1 MSEADFIRDC
11 MKKVLGGGSLDFEEA
26 IRLVNTTDVMVLA
39 ECANAITRHFNGDTV
54 DVEALINAKSGRCP
68 EDCSFCAQSTFYETG
83 ISKYPLLPIDTIVD
97 NAQKA
102 KDSGANSFCLVC
114 AYRDPPEKDF
124 EQLCQTIA
132 EVRNRVGIEV
142 NVSLGF
148 MTPERARRLKAIG
161 VKRYNH
167 NLEAAESYF
176 SKICSTHSFADRVNT
191 ARIVKDAGLELCS
204 GGIIGMGE
212 SQRQRMELAFSLAAI
227 QPDEVPVNILIARDG
242 TPLDGFVPIDPLE
255 AIKTIAVWRF
265 ILPRTILKIAG
276 GREVHL
282 KEHERLA
289 LKAGAN
295 GIITGGY
302 LTTGGNEPN
311 KDLAMISEIGLKAS

>member
-1 MSEADFIRDC
+1 MADSAFIRGC
-11 MKKVLGGGSLDFEEA
+11 MNKVLAGGSITFEEA
-26 IRLVNTTDVMVLA
+26 EQLLATDDVMALA
-39 ECANAITRHFNGDTV
+39 DCANTITRTFNGDTV

-68 EDCSFCAQSTFYETG
+68 EDCSFCAQSSFYDTG
-83 ISKYPLLPIDTIVD
+83 ITKYPLLPKEVLVE
-97 NAQKA
+97 NAKKA
-102 KDSGANSFCLVC
+102 KESGATSFCLVC

-124 EQLCQTIA
+124 QQICETIS
-132 EVRNRVGIEV
+132 EIRSKVDIEV

-148 MTPERARRLKAIG
+148 MTPARARRLRGLG

-176 SKICSTHSFADRVNT
+176 SKICKTHDFADRVNT
-191 ARIVKDAGLELCS
+191 AKIVKQAGLELCS

-212 SQRQRMELAFSLAAI
+212 SKKERLELAFSLASLR
-227 QPDEVPVNILIARDG
+227 PEEVPINILIGREG
-242 TPLDGFVPIDPLE
+242 TPMAGFQSIEPLE

-265 ILPRTILKIAG
+265 IMPKTILKIAG

-282 KEHERLA
+282 KDKDRLA

-302 LTTGGNEPN
+302 LTTGGNAPN
-311 KDLAMISEIGLKAS
+311 KDIAMIKEIGLKA